1 VREIPSKISGS
12 KFGAVFLQL
21 KETSVEHRFPNRSYE
36 MKKAAIAMT
45 VALAVGTSSGAFAK
59 DMTGTITSIDKKGDA
74 ITLSD
79 GQTLKLP
86 EGVEAERLTVG
97 EQVRIT
103 FTAGTSG
110 KIHVSHI
117 QPVAPR
123 P

>member
-1 VREIPSKISGS
+1 
-12 KFGAVFLQL
+12 
-21 KETSVEHRFPNRSYE
+21 

-59 DMTGTITSIDKKGDA
+59 DMTGTITAIDKKGDA

-86 EGVEAERLTVG
+86 EGIEAETLTVG